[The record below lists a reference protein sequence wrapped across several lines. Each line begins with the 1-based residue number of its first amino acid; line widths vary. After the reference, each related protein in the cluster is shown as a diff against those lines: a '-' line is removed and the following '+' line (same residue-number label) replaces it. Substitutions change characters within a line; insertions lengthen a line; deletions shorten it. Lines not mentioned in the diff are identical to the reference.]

1 MNLETNNRKETF
13 GDNKGGSCLNQQNRV
28 SDVNA
33 VFLFT
38 ILTFELVGFLATFL
52 FHRYGIVL
60 TASQSIL
67 ISQFSLII
75 PALVYVIKNKIN
87 LLEFIRFKRLKFGT
101 IFLLIPFGICIMPL
115 MSCISY
121 LSMLVFQNHIG
132 QTVDSLVTNSSFLLS
147 FLVVAVV
154 PAIFEEAVY
163 RGVFFNEYRKV
174 NIRKGILLSGLLFG
188 LLHMNMNQFFYA
200 FAMGVIF
207 ALLIEATDSILAS
220 MIVHLVMNGYSV
232 TMTKVGMLLSEQRGI
247 TDTVEQLQGR
257 EGIVTVL
264 GQLFV
269 PTVIATLVAG
279 VLFLVITMANGRTDH
294 VKEIVK
300 PMNTSNRGN
309 VTYVTPCFI
318 IGIAICVIEMIAK
331 G

>member
-1 MNLETNNRKETF
+1 M
-13 GDNKGGSCLNQQNRV
+13 NQQHRV

-33 VFLFT
+33 VFLCT
-38 ILTFELVGFLATFL
+38 ILTFELIGFLAVFL
-52 FHRYGIVL
+52 FQRYGITF
-60 TASQSIL
+60 TASQNIL

-75 PALVYVIKNKIN
+75 PALVYVLKNKIN
-87 LLEFIRFKRLKFGT
+87 LLEFIRFKPLKFGT
-101 IFLLIPFGICIMPL
+101 VFLLIPFGICIMPL
-115 MSCISY
+115 MSFISY
-121 LSMLVFQNHIG
+121 LSLLVFQNHIG
-132 QTVDSLVTNSSFLLS
+132 ETVDSLVTNSSFLLS

-154 PAIFEEAVY
+154 PAVFEETVY

-200 FAMGVIF
+200 FAMGVVF

-232 TMTKVGMLLSEQRGI
+232 TMTKVAMLLSNQGEI

-264 GQLFV
+264 GQLFL
-269 PTVIATLVAG
+269 PTVIATFLAG
-279 VLFLVITMANGRTDH
+279 GLYYIIAMSNGRTEH
-294 VKEIVK
+294 VKEILK
-300 PMNTSNRGN
+300 PKKRVSNQGN
-309 VTYVTPCFI
+309 VTYVTPCLI
-318 IGIAICVIEMIAK
+318 IGIAFCIIEMISK